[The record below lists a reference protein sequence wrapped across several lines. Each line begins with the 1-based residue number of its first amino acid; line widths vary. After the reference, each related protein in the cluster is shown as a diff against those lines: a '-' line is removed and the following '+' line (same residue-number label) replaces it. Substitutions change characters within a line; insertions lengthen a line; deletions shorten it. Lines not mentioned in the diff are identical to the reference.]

1 MALDRNA
8 AGLGASAVVTGHA
21 AYARVFRKGVG
32 LVVSASMAVSSLA
45 SCAGLPGAGP
55 TAGEVTA
62 ASKPTSTGE
71 TRFALV
77 DVDPNVVAKMESW
90 SAVSLQGTF
99 GKQGATATQAI
110 GQGDYVQVTIWE
122 AAAGGLFSAPAS
134 AQLGGTGSRT
144 ATIPEQVVGP
154 DGAITVPYAGRVQVR
169 DRTPQQVEQAVVAAL
184 TGKAIEPQALVTV
197 TRNIAN
203 TVTVVGEVTGGAR
216 VPLTTRGDRILD
228 VVASAGGTKAAA
240 HETFVTLVRGRQ
252 SVRIPMQALLTNPS
266 ENVFVKPGDVI
277 SVSKEPQTFTSAGAT
292 GQNSVVPFDSIGITL
307 DQAIARAGGL
317 SDTRADPGGVFVIRY
332 ERPEEYDQLGFRRP
346 DPGAL
351 PQVPVIY
358 RVNMRDPNGFFMARR
373 FPIRNKDILFVSTAP
388 AAEMQKVINVLIGF
402 VGAAATV
409 VAVSAATR

>member
-1 MALDRNA
+1 
-8 AGLGASAVVTGHA
+8 
-21 AYARVFRKGVG
+21 
-32 LVVSASMAVSSLA
+32 MAVSSLT
-45 SCAGLPGAGP
+45 SCSGLPGAGP

-71 TRFALV
+71 TRFALI

-90 SAVSLQGTF
+90 AAVSLQGTF

-122 AAAGGLFSAPAS
+122 AAAGGLFSAPAN
-134 AQLGGTGSRT
+134 AQLTGSGSRQ

-169 DRTPQQVEQAVVAAL
+169 DRTPQQVEQAVVTAL

-197 TRNIAN
+197 TKNIAN

-277 SVSKEPQTFTSAGAT
+277 SVAKEPQTFTSAGAT

-351 PQVPVIY
+351 AQVPVIY
-358 RVNMRDPNGFFMARR
+358 RINMRDPNGFFMARR

-388 AAEMQKVINVLIGF
+388 AAEMQKAINVLIGF

-409 VAVSAATR
+409 VAVAAVAR

>member
-8 AGLGASAVVTGHA
+8 SGLGASAGASGHA
-21 AYARVFRKGVG
+21 AYARVLRKGVG
-32 LVVSASMAVSSLA
+32 LVVSASLAVSSLT
-45 SCAGLPGAGP
+45 SCSGLPGAGP

-71 TRFALV
+71 TRFALI

-122 AAAGGLFSAPAS
+122 AASGGLFSAPAN
-134 AQLGGTGSRT
+134 AQMTGSGSRQ

-169 DRTPQQVEQAVVAAL
+169 DRTPQQVEQAVVTAL

-197 TRNIAN
+197 TKNVAN

-277 SVSKEPQTFTSAGAT
+277 SVAKEPQTFTSAGAT

>member
-8 AGLGASAVVTGHA
+8 SGLGASAGASGHA

-32 LVVSASMAVSSLA
+32 LVVSASLAVSSLT
-45 SCAGLPGAGP
+45 SCSGLPGAGP

-71 TRFALV
+71 TRFALI

-122 AAAGGLFSAPAS
+122 AASGGLFSAPAN
-134 AQLGGTGSRT
+134 AQLTGSGSRQ

-169 DRTPQQVEQAVVAAL
+169 DRTPQQVEQAVVTAL

-197 TRNIAN
+197 TKNVAN

-277 SVSKEPQTFTSAGAT
+277 SVAKEPQTFTSAGAT